1 MIGPRLSSVFK
12 SRWMALLWAAG
23 ILWTAV
29 DFVGFGDDSRSAAEQ
44 GNAQEMAAVD
54 HALGGALSGR

>member
-1 MIGPRLSSVFK
+1 MVGPRLSSVFK

-29 DFVGFGDDSRSAAEQ
+29 DFVGFGDDGQSGAEA
-44 GNAQEMAAVD
+44 GNAQEMAAID
-54 HALGGALSGR
+54 HALSGGVTGR